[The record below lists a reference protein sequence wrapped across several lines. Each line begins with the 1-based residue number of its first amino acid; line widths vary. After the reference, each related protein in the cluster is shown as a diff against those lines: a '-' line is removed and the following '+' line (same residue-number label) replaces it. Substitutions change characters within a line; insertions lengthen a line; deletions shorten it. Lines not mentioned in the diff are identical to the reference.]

1 VKKSTILMLVIAVIA
16 LAGVQFGWW

>member
-1 VKKSTILMLVIAVIA
+1 MIIIAIVA